1 MAPRFGARAASAA
14 LAVAAAISLAGG
26 SSFGAGGAA
35 PATEP
40 LRLGTAGAANS
51 GVSLAASGASV
62 VATWA
67 ARSGAVTDVYAAWS
81 RDGGASFEAPLRVN
95 DVAGDARVSGEQA
108 PRVAG
113 SATTRIVWVSSQGGT
128 AVVRSA
134 ARPSGEPAFAAAS
147 TVHREGL
154 TGARGWASLAVG
166 PDGAAHVAWLDGR
179 GDPPKDGATAKPAEP
194 GPAAHAGHGGGRHG
208 GSRQDLFQATVLPD
222 GTRSE
227 TRIAT
232 NVCFCCKTAVAT
244 APDGSVYVAWRHIY
258 PPNLRDIAIARS
270 LDGGRTFDAPVRVSE
285 DGWAIDGCPDDG
297 PSIAVDGRGALHVA
311 WPTRVSELGKGIFYS
326 RSTDGGRTF
335 APRARVD
342 ETPGG
347 AGHPQLALAGDR
359 VVVVWDEKGESGR
372 RARLREISAAAGAAA
387 WPPQLEPAVVL
398 ATGSVSYPAVA
409 ATEKATL
416 AAWTEGEGAAS
427 SIRVLRIAR

>member
-1 MAPRFGARAASAA
+1 MAQLSK
-14 LAVAAAISLAGG
+14 LYI
-26 SSFGAGGAA
+26 
-35 PATEP
+35 
-40 LRLGTAGAANS
+40 
-51 GVSLAASGASV
+51 
-62 VATWA
+62 
-67 ARSGAVTDVYAAWS
+67 
-81 RDGGASFEAPLRVN
+81 
-95 DVAGDARVSGEQA
+95 
-108 PRVAG
+108 
-113 SATTRIVWVSSQGGT
+113 TTLGGT
-128 AVVRSA
+128 AA
-134 ARPSGEPAFAAAS
+134 ARAI
-147 TVHREGL
+147 
-154 TGARGWASLAVG
+154 TGG
-166 PDGAAHVAWLDGR
+166 
-179 GDPPKDGATAKPAEP
+179 
-194 GPAAHAGHGGGRHG
+194 
-208 GSRQDLFQATVLPD
+208 
-222 GTRSE
+222 
-227 TRIAT
+227 
-232 NVCFCCKTAVAT
+232 VCYCCKTALA
-244 APDGSVYVAWRHIY
+244 AGGDGALYAAWRHVY
-258 PPNLRDIAIARS
+258 PGNLRDIAFTVSR
-270 LDGGRTFDAPVRVSE
+270 DRGRTFAAPARVSQ
-285 DGWAIDGCPDDG
+285 DQWAIDGCPDDG

-372 RARLREISAAAGAAA
+372 RARLREIAAAAGAAA